1 MIMGAT
7 GTTRFTAATRGRVHC
22 GNARGATA
30 LLAALACVSFA
41 HAQGWQPA
49 RSVRWVVPYVPGG
62 ANDLVTRTVAEP
74 LGAALGQNFVVDNRG
89 GASGTIA
96 LDLVARAAPDGYT
109 LATAADAITILPS
122 AFKKLSFDPRTSFVP
137 IATMTTQPM
146 ALAVHAA
153 LPVKSVKDLIALA
166 KAGGLS
172 YGTSGTGT
180 SQHLCGELIK
190 RAGGFAMT
198 HIPYKGAG
206 QAIID
211 LAGGQ
216 VPVVLVG
223 TSTVIPQHRAG
234 RARIIA
240 VTSAKRSAA
249 LPDVPTLAESG
260 LAGFDIY
267 HWIGVLGPA
276 KLPKEVVARVNGE
289 VGRILRSPAVRERL
303 EAVGL
308 EPSPSTPQHMG
319 ALIRDGMERWGKLI
333 ADLKLELN

>member
-1 MIMGAT
+1 MNLRNCNSRI
-7 GTTRFTAATRGRVHC
+7 
-22 GNARGATA
+22 GNLRIRGATA
-30 LLAALACVSFA
+30 LLAAVTCVSFA

-74 LGAALGQNFVVDNRG
+74 LSAALGQQFVVDNRG

-109 LATAADAITILPS
+109 LTTAADAITILPS

-137 IATMTTQPM
+137 ITTMTTQPM

-153 LPVKSVKDLIALA
+153 LPVKSVKELIALAKA

-180 SQHLCGELIK
+180 SQHLAGELIK
-190 RAGGFAMT
+190 RAGGFEMT

-223 TSTVIPQHRAG
+223 SSTVIPQHRAG

-249 LPDVPTLAESG
+249 LPDVPTLAEAG

-267 HWIGVLGPA
+267 HWIGILGPA

-308 EPSPSTPQHMG
+308 EPSPSTPQHMA

-333 ADLKLELN
+333 ADLKLELK

>member
-1 MIMGAT
+1 MNFRIRSFRIARSRIAGA
-7 GTTRFTAATRGRVHC
+7 A
-22 GNARGATA
+22 A
-30 LLAALACVSFA
+30 LLAAVTCVSFA

-49 RSVRWVVPYVPGG
+49 RSVRWVVPYVSGG

-74 LGAALGQNFVVDNRG
+74 LSAALGQQFVVDNRG

-96 LDLVARAAPDGYT
+96 FDLVARAAPDGYT
-109 LATAADAITILPS
+109 IATAADAITILPF
-122 AFKKLSFDPRTSFVP
+122 AFMKLSFDPRTSFVP
-137 IATMTTQPM
+137 ITTMTTQPM
-146 ALAVHAA
+146 ALAVDAA
-153 LPVKSVKDLIALA
+153 LPVKTVQDLMALA
-166 KAGGLS
+166 KTKAGGLS

-190 RAGGFAMT
+190 RATGIDMT

-223 TSTVIPQHRAG
+223 SSTVIPQHRAG

-249 LPDVPTLAESG
+249 LPDVPTLAEAG
-260 LAGFDIY
+260 VPGFDIY
-267 HWIGVLGPA
+267 HWIGIFGPA
-276 KLPKEVVARVNGE
+276 KLPKEIVARLNAE
-289 VGRILRSPAVRERL
+289 VGRILTTPAIRERL
-303 EAVGL
+303 AASGL
-308 EPSPSTPQHMG
+308 EAAPSTPEHLETLVRG
-319 ALIRDGMERWGKLI
+319 GMERWGKLI
-333 ADLKLELN
+333 SDLKLELK